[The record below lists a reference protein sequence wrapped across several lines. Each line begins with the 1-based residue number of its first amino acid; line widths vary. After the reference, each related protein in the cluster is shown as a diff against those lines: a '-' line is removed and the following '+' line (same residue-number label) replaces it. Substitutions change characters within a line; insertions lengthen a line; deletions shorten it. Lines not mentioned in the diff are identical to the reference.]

1 MEGCTE
7 PHPGVH
13 PLNRDLL
20 RQIVTVA
27 AFAATVLVNA
37 LANALPIN
45 GQTTAAIS
53 DSFRVFVIPAGF
65 TFSIWGLI
73 YTLLLVFTVY
83 QALPSRRADPLLRRL
98 GYLPA
103 LTGAFNVAWIFLWQ
117 YELFVATL
125 VAMGALL
132 VTLIA
137 IYVRLAEDADDRTR
151 GREWAV
157 SIPFRVYLGWITVAT
172 ILNVA
177 VALASVGVDGGGL
190 RPEAIASAV
199 LIVGL
204 VIAATVVVR
213 GSDVAYGLVIGWAY
227 AGIYA
232 KEAAT
237 DLVSVV
243 AAAGAIAMVALV
255 AALLLRGLLSSPRRR
270 SEMRPQPR

>member
-1 MEGCTE
+1 M
-7 PHPGVH
+7 H
-13 PLNRDLL
+13 RDVI
-20 RQIVTVA
+20 RQVVTVA
-27 AFAATVLVNA
+27 SFAATVVVNA

-45 GQTTAAIS
+45 GRTTAEIS

-103 LTGAFNVAWIFLWQ
+103 LSGLFNVAWIFLWQ
-117 YELFVATL
+117 YELFVPTV
-125 VAMGALL
+125 VAMVGLL
-132 VTLIA
+132 LTLIA
-137 IYVRLAEDADDRTR
+137 IYLRLDQGRTARSRTED
-151 GREWAV
+151 WAV

-177 VALASVGVDGGGL
+177 VALASIGVDGGGV

-199 LIVGL
+199 LVVGL
-204 VIAATVVVR
+204 IIAATVVVR
-213 GSDVAYGLVIGWAY
+213 GRDVAYGLVIVWAY

-237 DLVSVV
+237 DLVPVV
-243 AAAGAIAMVALV
+243 AAVGVVVIAGLV
-255 AALLLRGLLSSPRRR
+255 AVIVLRDLTGGPRLRTGAQ
-270 SEMRPQPR
+270 PQPR